1 MVWVNWLSYKEWCR
15 TSILKTFTA
24 INSKWIKGLNVS
36 PKPIKT
42 ENYIITHLLE
52 CLLSDKR

>member
-1 MVWVNWLSYKEWCR
+1 MLWVNWLSYKKCCR
-15 TSILKTFTA
+15 TSILKTFTV
-24 INSKWIKGLNVS
+24 IDSKCIKGLNVS

-52 CLLSDKR
+52 WLLSDKR